1 MLNIIKFIS
10 EYCYYNKRVIRTTIY
25 SKVIERLAFW
35 LLTSN
40 EIAPNKILMPGPQA
54 VFADI
59 LQTSRSTLNQELQ
72 KLKEVGA
79 ISVKGSYISIHNRE
93 YLEKIIGDA

>member
-1 MLNIIKFIS
+1 
-10 EYCYYNKRVIRTTIY
+10 
-25 SKVIERLAFW
+25 
-35 LLTSN
+35 
-40 EIAPNKILMPGPQA
+40 MPGTQA

-72 KLKEVGA
+72 KLKEAGA
-79 ISVKGSYISIHNRE
+79 ISVKGSYITVHDRE